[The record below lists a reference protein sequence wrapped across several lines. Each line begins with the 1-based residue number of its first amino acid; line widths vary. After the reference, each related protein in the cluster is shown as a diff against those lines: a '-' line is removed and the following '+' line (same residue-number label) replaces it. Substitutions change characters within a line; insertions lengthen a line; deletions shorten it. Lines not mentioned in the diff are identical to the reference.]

1 MVVLPTGMAVR
12 TVASFD
18 RSPSRVVRYRFAA
31 AAAAAVCV
39 ALCALLAQTTAAADH
54 ESSSSG
60 CAPKSCN
67 AIDPNKLNVHLIAH
81 THDDVGWLKTVDQY
95 YYGSNKAHAPY
106 GVQYILDSVVS
117 ELLKNKNR
125 KFVFVETAFLWRW
138 WEEQDE
144 WNRNSLKM
152 LVNEGRLQLLHGGWV
167 MSDEAV
173 PHYSTLIDQ
182 MTLGLKF
189 LNDTFGECAR
199 PRVAWQIDPFGHSSE
214 VAAEFAEMGFDGLV
228 LGRIDHEDIAL
239 RKSQKTME
247 MVWRPDVNIGQGG
260 ELFTSVLYNL
270 YVAPEGFC
278 FDAFCNDDP
287 ILDNPK
293 LHGYNVNAKVENFA
307 NHVQRYASAFKTNNI
322 MMTMGGD
329 FSYSVA
335 SSWFRNMDK
344 LIKHV
349 NLLKPNLNVLYSTPE
364 CYLSALQM
372 SKNVTWPLKD
382 SDDFFPYAHDEH
394 SYWTG
399 YFTSRSNLKYMI
411 CKANNLLQAVKQI
424 GTILGGELNE
434 HVQMLAI
441 AVAQSQHHDAITGTE
456 KQHVSDDYALY
467 LDEGIGETQKVLT
480 AAYRKWFGKE
490 FPEQQYCK
498 MLNISECDV
507 SENNSKFV
515 ITLYN
520 PLSRAV
526 TTPVR
531 IPVKYADYKVTGP
544 NGANVPYE
552 LVFLPGQIFRLGGRT
567 SNATHELVFI
577 ASEVSPLGLVNY
589 HVERIN
595 EPEPPPRPTPHNST
609 EEVTIENGK
618 LKIGFNGTSGLV
630 QWIEQNGT
638 RHQLQQNFF
647 FYESMKGYNFNA
659 DNRASGAYIFRPTKN
674 QPTVISEKINLTIYR
689 GKNVHEVHQSFS
701 SWLSQVV
708 RIYDQQ
714 ESIEFEWLVGPI
726 PIMEWIGKEVIT
738 KYTTKI
744 ASNGTFYTDS
754 NGRRWMKRKRNQR
767 SSWNLT
773 LTEPVA
779 SNYYPITSSIAI
791 RDAIH
796 QATIITDRPQ
806 GGTSIEDGTLEL
818 MLHRRLLYDD
828 SQGVSEPLDE
838 NQYGEGMVTR
848 GKHILHFNEL
858 DKAAKAHRLS
868 ALHTVM
874 QPVVT
879 LAPTHMESNEWV
891 SKFSATYKLLNN
903 SLPLNIHLLT
913 LEHWRKDQVLL
924 RIEHIFEKDED
935 RFLSLPETVH
945 LQQLFSQL
953 EVLEYKEL
961 TLSANLAKA
970 DLDRYR
976 WNYSDKPQRPE
987 LNAPLP
993 DNLLTPM
1000 AIKTYLLTVKPR

>member
-1 MVVLPTGMAVR
+1 MVALSLGMAVR
-12 TVASFD
+12 TAHPSSSSFD
-18 RSPSRVVRYRFAA
+18 HRWSRVVGAWYRFVVFAA
-31 AAAAAVCV
+31 
-39 ALCALLAQTTAAADH
+39 LYALLAGSRSAEAQ
-54 ESSSSG
+54 EPSSR
-60 CAPKSCN
+60 CASKSCN
-67 AIDPNKLNVHLIAH
+67 TVHPNKLNVHLIAH

-95 YYGSNKAHAPY
+95 YYGSNKVHAPF

-125 KFVFVETAFLWRW
+125 RFVFVETAFLWRW

-144 WNRNSLKM
+144 WNRNSLKT
-152 LVNEGRLQLLHGGWV
+152 LVDEGRLQLLHGGWV

-228 LGRIDHEDIAL
+228 LGRIDYEDIAL
-239 RKSQKTME
+239 RRSQKTME
-247 MVWRPDVNIGQGG
+247 VVWRPDINMGQSG

-293 LHGYNVNAKVENFA
+293 LHGYNVDAKVENFA
-307 NHVQRYASAFKTNNI
+307 NHVQRYASAYKTNNI

-349 NLLKPNLNVLYSTPE
+349 NKLKPELNVLYSTPD
-364 CYLSALQM
+364 CYLSALQNTD
-372 SKNVTWPLKD
+372 NVTWPLKD
-382 SDDFFPYAHDEH
+382 TDDFFPYAHDEH

-424 GTILGGELNE
+424 SSILGDGVNGS
-434 HVQMLAI
+434 VQKLAI
-441 AVAQSQHHDAITGTE
+441 VVAQSQHHDSITGTE

-467 LDEGIGETQKVLT
+467 LDEGIDESQKVLT
-480 AAYRKWFGKE
+480 AAYRKWFGND
-490 FPEQQYCK
+490 FPEQRYCK
-498 MLNISECDV
+498 LLNISECDV

-520 PLSRAV
+520 PLSHAV

-544 NGANVPYE
+544 NGSNVQYE
-552 LVFLPGQIFRLGGRT
+552 LVFLPGQIFRLGGRG

-589 HVERIN
+589 HVERIK
-595 EPEPPPRPTPHNST
+595 ELEAPPRPAVHNST
-609 EEVTIENGK
+609 EDVMIDNGK

-630 QWIEQNGT
+630 QWIEKNGT
-638 RHQLQQNFF
+638 RYPLQQNFF
-647 FYESMKGYNFNA
+647 YYESMKGYNFNA

-689 GKNVHEVHQSFS
+689 GNDTMYLF
-701 SWLSQVV
+701 
-708 RIYDQQ
+708 IY
-714 ESIEFEWLVGPI
+714 EIFVY
-726 PIMEWIGKEVIT
+726 MH
-738 KYTTKI
+738 
-744 ASNGTFYTDS
+744 
-754 NGRRWMKRKRNQR
+754 
-767 SSWNLT
+767 LT
-773 LTEPVA
+773 C
-779 SNYYPITSSIAI
+779 
-791 RDAIH
+791 
-796 QATIITDRPQ
+796 
-806 GGTSIEDGTLEL
+806 
-818 MLHRRLLYDD
+818 
-828 SQGVSEPLDE
+828 
-838 NQYGEGMVTR
+838 
-848 GKHILHFNEL
+848 
-858 DKAAKAHRLS
+858 
-868 ALHTVM
+868 
-874 QPVVT
+874 
-879 LAPTHMESNEWV
+879 
-891 SKFSATYKLLNN
+891 
-903 SLPLNIHLLT
+903 
-913 LEHWRKDQVLL
+913 
-924 RIEHIFEKDED
+924 
-935 RFLSLPETVH
+935 
-945 LQQLFSQL
+945 
-953 EVLEYKEL
+953 
-961 TLSANLAKA
+961 
-970 DLDRYR
+970 RYC
-976 WNYSDKPQRPE
+976 
-987 LNAPLP
+987 
-993 DNLLTPM
+993 
-1000 AIKTYLLTVKPR
+1000 V